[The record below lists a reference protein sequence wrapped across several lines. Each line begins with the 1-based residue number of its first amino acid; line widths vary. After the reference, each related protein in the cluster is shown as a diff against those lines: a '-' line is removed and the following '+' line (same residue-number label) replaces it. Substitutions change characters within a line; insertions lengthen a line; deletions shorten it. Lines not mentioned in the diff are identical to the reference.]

1 MSLPINSEVLKT
13 FILIAPENLDM
24 VKVSSEIGDSILS
37 FICIRKYKDKDLK
50 KKKKMDGILTSS
62 IHRLFSFENLVK
74 YYYI

>member
-37 FICIRKYKDKDLK
+37 FICIRKYKDKD
-50 KKKKMDGILTSS
+50 
-62 IHRLFSFENLVK
+62 
-74 YYYI
+74 